1 MSDDAVYKDDKSAP
15 QRLWRLIVSV
25 INPRT
30 YIHAFKVLNYYRYT
44 HAAEFKKVVRGQ
56 GLRISPTVSFSN
68 GHNIVLGDHVRI
80 GANASIWA
88 GVSGGKIV
96 VGEHT
101 MIAPNTMLT
110 GANYRF
116 GDGSP
121 VNEQAMDEADIV
133 IGRDVWIGAGVVI
146 LPGVAIGDGAI
157 IGAGAVLREDVPAN
171 SVVAGPSA
179 QVIGRRFVDSGEVEA
194 ARLLEEP
201 SPAILTRLRST
212 TKLTDAQLDCP
223 IEDCGLDSFELI
235 TLRTALEQ
243 AENTTIPD
251 QEWGAV
257 QKLSDIARLA
267 AFESASITAAPVE
280 LSATTDAA
288 LPSLSDTSAS
298 ATVAMGRADRSFA
311 LNMPQM
317 ALAGLSE
324 SWLLKELGDL
334 HWAMLTHF
342 LGQDSG
348 AIKDETGSRLYATF
362 TRIKFDSKTGLRAF
376 NENDQVEMA
385 SKLNRFGAS
394 FFFAEH
400 NVASPNGAL
409 RARSM
414 STFAKYGERGNNT
427 SLMKG
432 TPAIPSPD
440 AVPSL
445 SEFPKFGTQYRE
457 RRAVE
462 DEGEALFECE
472 YEQQGPHDI
481 NGVGLLY
488 FAAYPIIFDICLGR
502 FEGAE
507 FLLTHSTISKD
518 VCYFANA
525 EPTETLVFRIHQ
537 RAEADGE
544 VHHTATLSRKSD
556 DKRMATIVGAK
567 RFVGLHVPQ

>member
-1 MSDDAVYKDDKSAP
+1 MSQDAVYKDDKSAA
-15 QRLWRLIVSV
+15 QRLWRLVISV
-25 INPRT
+25 IDPRT
-30 YIHAFKVLNYYRYT
+30 YLHAFKVLNYYRYT
-44 HAAEFKKVVRGQ
+44 HTAEFRKATRGI
-56 GLRISPTVSFSN
+56 GLRISPTASFSN
-68 GHNIVLGDHVRI
+68 GHNIVLHDHVRI
-80 GANASIWA
+80 GANASLWA

-110 GANYRF
+110 AANYRF

-121 VNEQAMDEADIV
+121 VNEQPMDEADIV
-133 IGRDVWIGAGVVI
+133 IGRDVWIGAGVVV
-146 LPGVAIGDGAI
+146 LPGVIIGDRAI

-171 SVVAGPSA
+171 AIVTGPSA
-179 QVIGRRFVDSGEVEA
+179 QVIGSRFIDDGDA
-194 ARLLEEP
+194 GPANLLDTP
-201 SPAILTRLRST
+201 SPAILVRLKDVAKIS
-212 TKLTDAQLDCP
+212 DAQLDCP
-223 IEDCGLDSFELI
+223 IEECGLDSFELI

-243 AENTTIPD
+243 AENTTVPD
-251 QEWGAV
+251 QEWAAV
-257 QKLSDIARLA
+257 QKLSDIARLK
-267 AFESASITAAPVE
+267 AFEAVPTKAAVE
-280 LSATTDAA
+280 LSVSTDASM
-288 LPSLSDTSAS
+288 PYFEGNSAS
-298 ATVAMGRADRSFA
+298 TSVAMGRADRSFA

-362 TRIKFDSKTGLRAF
+362 TRIKFESETGLRAF
-376 NENDQVEMA
+376 KENDQVGMN
-385 SKLNRFGAS
+385 SKLERFGAS

-400 NVASPNGAL
+400 SVVSPNGAL
-409 RARSM
+409 SARSM

-432 TPAIPSPD
+432 TPAIPSPE

-445 SEFPKFGTQYRE
+445 GEFPDFGTEYRE

-462 DEGEALFECE
+462 DEGEPLFECE

-488 FAAYPIIFDICLGR
+488 FAAYPIIFDICIGR
-502 FEGAE
+502 YEGAE
-507 FLLTHSTISKD
+507 FLLTHSTIAKD

-525 EPTETLVFRIHQ
+525 EPTETLIFRVHK
-537 RAEADGE
+537 REENDG
-544 VHHTATLSRKSD
+544 VIHHTATLSRKSD
-556 DKRMATIVGAK
+556 NKRMATIVGSK
-567 RFVGLHVPQ
+567 RFVGMHVPE